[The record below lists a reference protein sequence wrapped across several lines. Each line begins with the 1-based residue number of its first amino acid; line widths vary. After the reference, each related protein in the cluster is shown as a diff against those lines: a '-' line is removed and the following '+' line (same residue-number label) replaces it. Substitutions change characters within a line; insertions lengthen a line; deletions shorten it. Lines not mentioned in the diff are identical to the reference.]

1 MGCGQARGEALG
13 WGVGA
18 AQHRGA
24 HGSWNRA
31 RHQQGPRNQEGP
43 LNAHKKYC
51 PLWTTRFWK
60 FRKLPKSISSFYY
73 GPYFYPSDLYK
84 TWLSPHVL
92 KKVVLKGGILFV
104 CSFQL
109 KINLH
114 EVRGCWDWELHF
126 QAVNSLFKVQAHSAR
141 ELVVAVSSWRSDTT
155 DQAEREGI
163 SGDTHSVECLWV
175 QSSRWSSTTINYRKN
190 VPRCIL

>member
-1 MGCGQARGEALG
+1 MGCGQARGEVSG

-24 HGSWNRA
+24 QGSRNRA
-31 RHQQGPRNQEGP
+31 RHQLGSRNQEGP

-51 PLWTTRFWK
+51 PLWTTSFWK

-73 GPYFYPSDLYK
+73 GPYFS
-84 TWLSPHVL
+84 LSLWFIQNLTFPHVSQ
-92 KKVVLKGGILFV
+92 KVVLKGGILFV
-104 CSFQL
+104 CSFQPR
-109 KINLH
+109 NLH

-126 QAVNSLFKVQAHSAR
+126 QAVNSLLKVQAHSAR
-141 ELVVAVSSWRSDTT
+141 ERIAAASSWRSDTT

-163 SGDTHSVECLWV
+163 SGDTHSVESLWV
-175 QSSRWSSTTINYRKN
+175 QSSRWSSTINYRKN
-190 VPRCIL
+190 VPRCIF